1 MESIKGE
8 SLNLNALRAS
18 LRDVN
23 GDILRIRERI
33 ALMSREEADVAFA
46 QLQALELRTLE
57 IERSLRAAR
66 DVSR

>member
-8 SLNLNALRAS
+8 SAEVETLRAS

-33 ALMSREEADVAFA
+33 ALMSREDCDFAFA
-46 QLQALELRTLE
+46 QLQVLERRALE
-57 IERSLRAAR
+57 IELSLRAALR
-66 DVSR
+66 EV